1 MPLSA
6 ASASNRLTRSST
18 VSIKPSTVRI
28 ISLRIARASSLPEVR
43 SPVHGTRARR
53 VGDPRVAGGQQQ
65 RVVQGLNIRTCQDSI
80 DASRKEFVRVAVEL
94 SELATQRRWQAVG
107 GRRRLNLCLCPA
119 QALLQVEQIELDL
132 IE

>member
-1 MPLSA
+1 M
-6 ASASNRLTRSST
+6 
-18 VSIKPSTVRI
+18 
-28 ISLRIARASSLPEVR
+28 
-43 SPVHGTRARR
+43 
-53 VGDPRVAGGQQQ
+53 
-65 RVVQGLNIRTCQDSI
+65 RTCQDSV
-80 DASRKEFVRVAVEL
+80 DASRQEFVRVAVEL